1 MRQRGISTLGGITL
15 AALAGMLT
23 ATFLMDWVVVDVHT
37 PEPEAF
43 NIKVPFP
50 LFVGHLAT
58 NFIPDEVMQDA
69 VVPAEMRDQRELV
82 LSAIRSLVD
91 SPDATLVKVDADDAR
106 VEVRK
111 QGSNLEVAVDADDAT
126 VRCAVPLDGILEA
139 LEKWDWE
146 TFDPGMAFDILSA
159 ADHGDLVRVEV
170 DDGTRVAVK
179 IW

>member
-1 MRQRGISTLGGITL
+1 MRERGISTLGGIVL

-50 LFVGHLAT
+50 LFVGHLAS
-58 NFIPDEVMQDA
+58 NFIPDEVTQDA
-69 VVPAEMRDQRELV
+69 VVPDEVRGQRDLV
-82 LSAIRSLVD
+82 LEAIRSLVD
-91 SPDATLVKVDADDAR
+91 SPDATLVKVDADDAY

-111 QGSNLEVAVDADDAT
+111 QGANLEVAVDADDAK
-126 VRCAVPLDGILEA
+126 VRCVVPLDGILEA
-139 LEKWDWE
+139 LEDWDWG
-146 TFDPGMAFDILSA
+146 TFDPGMVFDILSA
-159 ADHGDLVRVEV
+159 ADNGDLVTVEV